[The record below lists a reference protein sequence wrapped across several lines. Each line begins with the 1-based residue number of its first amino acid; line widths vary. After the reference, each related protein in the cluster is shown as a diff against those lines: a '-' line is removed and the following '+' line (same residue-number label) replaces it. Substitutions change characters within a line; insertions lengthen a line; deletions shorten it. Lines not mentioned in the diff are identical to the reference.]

1 MYRNY
6 VKEFGHMNS
15 GGSEKRHKKGKLKVR
30 NGMNHVLDEDGTV
43 INGEVDSE
51 ESETINTLGQELKY
65 LLQPN
70 KQRKLVLHFDIRNT
84 VLVADSVTNV
94 SVEQALNSFLT
105 GVVWGKEDKNGTWQ
119 WHSDKLSL
127 TPPGDDLTTYYKY
140 LERQFVQT
148 TTDRTR
154 LRLATGDFSQSDIGK
169 IFHHHFQNHMELLR
183 WRHEY
188 IDDDHNCFT
197 MKGKDG
203 QPYNYIVPAV
213 YKCIHHLVETKRDFA
228 IVFRTYG
235 LDAPNVISSLSYGL
249 QGNHPGYPKPLDLK
263 VNENIG
269 KVKRSESEP
278 IVFKEYDDPS
288 KSEASARY
296 TGDREIYNMLCK
308 RTGISGFRDDIQFW
322 LDNSY
327 HHSTAKPHI
336 IDPFDNDV
344 HHIFFDDNIRTFE
357 EDSIVDVRLFESENA
372 PEARSL
378 SSRESALFDNVCM
391 IQADL
396 IRCIED
402 DNYFVERIQD
412 CEVNYTKFLRRWQRL
427 PRSVSVQVLL

>member
-1 MYRNY
+1 MYRDY
-6 VKEFGHMNS
+6 IKQFGHVGNS
-15 GGSEKRHKKGKLKVR
+15 GEKTPKKGKYKVR
-30 NGMNHVLDEDGTV
+30 NGMTHGINEDYSGM
-43 INGEVDSE
+43 NGEIDSE
-51 ESETINTLGQELKY
+51 ETEKRDTLGRELNIFFA
-65 LLQPN
+65 QR

-105 GVVWGKEDKNGTWQ
+105 GVTWGKEDENGKWQ

-127 TPPGDDLTTYYKY
+127 TPPREDLTTYYKY
-140 LERQFVQT
+140 LERQFVLT
-148 TTDRTR
+148 TRDRTR
-154 LRLATGDFSQSDIGK
+154 LRLATGDFTLSEIGK
-169 IFHHHFQNHMELLR
+169 IFRHHFENHLEVLR

-188 IDDDHNCFT
+188 VDDEHECLT
-197 MKGKDG
+197 MKGHDG

-228 IVFRTYG
+228 IVFRTFG
-235 LDAPNVISSLSYGL
+235 LDAPNVIKSLSYGL
-249 QGNHPGYPKPLDLK
+249 KGNHPGYAKPLDLK
-263 VNENIG
+263 INENIG
-269 KVKRSESEP
+269 KVFRSETEP
-278 IVFKEYDDPS
+278 IVFEEYSDS
-288 KSEASARY
+288 SNTEVTRRY
-296 TGDREIYNMLCK
+296 KGDREIYNMLCQ

-322 LDNSY
+322 MDNSY

-336 IDPFDNDV
+336 IDPFDNNV

-357 EDSIVDVRLFESENA
+357 EDSIVDVRLFESQDA

-378 SSRESALFDNVCM
+378 SSRESSLFDNVCM

-402 DNYFVERIQD
+402 DNYYIDRIRD
-412 CEVNYTKFLRRWQRL
+412 CEFNYTNFLQRWQRL
-427 PRSVSVQVLL
+427 PRSVSVQVML

>member
-1 MYRNY
+1 MYRDY
-6 VKEFGHMNS
+6 IKQFGHVGNS
-15 GGSEKRHKKGKLKVR
+15 GEKTPKKGKYKVR
-30 NGMNHVLDEDGTV
+30 NGMTHGINENYSGM
-43 INGEVDSE
+43 NGEIDSE
-51 ESETINTLGQELKY
+51 ESEKRDTLGRELNIFFA
-65 LLQPN
+65 QR

-105 GVVWGKEDKNGTWQ
+105 GVTWGKEDENGKWQ

-127 TPPGDDLTTYYKY
+127 TPPREDLTTYYKY
-140 LERQFVQT
+140 LERQFVLT
-148 TTDRTR
+148 TRDRTR
-154 LRLATGDFSQSDIGK
+154 LRLATGDFTQSEIGK
-169 IFHHHFQNHMELLR
+169 IFRHHFENHLEVLR

-188 IDDDHNCFT
+188 VDDEHECLT
-197 MKGKDG
+197 MKGHDG

-228 IVFRTYG
+228 IVFRTFG
-235 LDAPNVISSLSYGL
+235 LDAPNVIKSLSYGL
-249 QGNHPGYPKPLDLK
+249 KGNHPGYAKPLDLK
-263 VNENIG
+263 INENIG
-269 KVKRSESEP
+269 KVFRSETEP
-278 IVFKEYDDPS
+278 IVFEEYSDS
-288 KSEASARY
+288 SNTEVTRRY
-296 TGDREIYNMLCK
+296 KGDREIYNMLCQ

-322 LDNSY
+322 MDNSY

-336 IDPFDNDV
+336 IDPFDNNV

-357 EDSIVDVRLFESENA
+357 EDSIVDVRLFESQDA

-378 SSRESALFDNVCM
+378 SSRESSLFDNVCM

-402 DNYFVERIQD
+402 DNYYIDRIRD
-412 CEVNYTKFLRRWQRL
+412 CEFNYTNFLQRWQRL
-427 PRSVSVQVLL
+427 PRSVSVQVML

>member
-1 MYRNY
+1 MYRDY
-6 VKEFGHMNS
+6 IKQFGHIKSS
-15 GGSEKRHKKGKLKVR
+15 GEKRQKKGKLKLR
-30 NGMNHVLDEDGTV
+30 NGMNHVLDEDYSV
-43 INGEVDSE
+43 MNGDLDPE
-51 ESETINTLGQELKY
+51 ESEKHDIICKEIK
-65 LLQPN
+65 LLIEPK

-105 GVVWGKEDKNGTWQ
+105 GVTWGKEDEHGMWQ

-127 TPPGDDLTTYYKY
+127 TPPRDDLTTYYKY

-154 LRLATGDFSQSDIGK
+154 LRLATGDFTQSEIGK
-169 IFHHHFQNHMELLR
+169 IFYHHFQNHLEVLR

-213 YKCIHHLVETKRDFA
+213 YKCIHYLVETKRDFA

-235 LDAPNVISSLSYGL
+235 LDAPNVIKSLSYGL
-249 QGNHPGYPKPLDLK
+249 KGNHPGYTKPLDLK
-263 VNENIG
+263 INENIG
-269 KVKRSESEP
+269 KVKRSETEP
-278 IVFKEYDDPS
+278 IVFEEHDNPDIP
-288 KSEASARY
+288 EATARY
-296 TGDREIYNMLCK
+296 QGDRDIYNMLCQ
-308 RTGISGFRDDIQFW
+308 RTGISGFRDDINFW

-357 EDSIVDVRLFESENA
+357 EDSIVDVRLFESQGAE
-372 PEARSL
+372 EARSL

-402 DNYFVERIQD
+402 DNYYLDRVKD
-412 CEVNYTKFLRRWQRL
+412 CEVNYTNFLRRWQRL
-427 PRSVSVQVLL
+427 PRSVSVQVML